1 MKVLITSIWPYP
13 HTGGISSHISL
24 LEKTLRKK
32 GHRGNVVTLS
42 EEDLTAFLDRR
53 IARLASRI
61 PASPAR
67 NASLSLNASL
77 PVAHEVNKVW
87 LAAMIEDE
95 LATFRYDVVHCHD
108 VLSCLAASP
117 ACRKKGIPLVLTV
130 HGYLAREAV
139 ASGAVSSGTWE
150 ESYLEGNEREGYR
163 AADAIAAVDSALRKH
178 VAELL
183 GDGSPGAAAGKQ
195 EIFLIHNAVDL
206 DEFAGSTKVR
216 AEARKIL
223 GFSGEDFVLLCPRR
237 LTAKNGVRYPLP
249 ALKILRERNPHR
261 NILLV
266 YAGDGEER
274 DAIVNEACSSGLRD
288 SVAIL
293 PSVEH
298 EKMPWLYAA
307 SDVVLIP
314 SATSAGVVEATSI
327 ALLEAMA
334 SGVPVVAS
342 AIGGIAEIVKDGV
355 SGLLVPERDPEAI
368 AAAVQ
373 RIIDE
378 PELGGRLAE
387 NAKTQVMERHSPDV
401 WWRSVERLYESAR
414 ERRDRIR

>member
-32 GHRGNVVTLS
+32 GHRGNVLTLS
-42 EEDLTAFLDRR
+42 EENLTVFLDRR
-53 IARLASRI
+53 VARFASGV

-77 PVAHEVNKVW
+77 PVVHEVNKVW

-95 LATFRYDVVHCHD
+95 LAGCRYDVVHCHD
-108 VLSCLAASP
+108 VLSCLAAAP
-117 ACRKKGIPLVLTV
+117 ACREKGIPLVLTV

-139 ASGAVSSGTWE
+139 SAETVRPGTWE
-150 ESYLEGNEREGYR
+150 ESYLEGNEREAYR

-178 VAELL
+178 IATLIAE
-183 GDGSPGAAAGKQ
+183 DVGSEEKISLIYNAA
-195 EIFLIHNAVDL
+195 DL
-206 DEFAGSTKVR
+206 DEFTASTKVR
-216 AEARKIL
+216 AEARRIL

-237 LTAKNGVRYPLP
+237 LTAKNGVRYPVP
-249 ALKILRERNPHR
+249 ALKILRQRNPHR

-274 DAIVNEACSSGLRD
+274 DTIVNEARCSGLQD
-288 SVAIL
+288 TVAIL

-334 SGVPVVAS
+334 SEVPVVAS
-342 AIGGIAEIVKDGV
+342 AIGGIAEIVQDGIN
-355 SGLLVPERDPEAI
+355 GLLVPERDPEAI

-378 PELGGRLAE
+378 PDLGGRLAE

-401 WWRSVERLYESAR
+401 WWRYVERLYERAR
-414 ERRDRIR
+414 ERRERIR